1 MVRASSFERQ
11 MLELIN
17 GERANA
23 GLQPLR
29 LNMVLNASSEEHTDW
44 MLETG
49 TFSHSGEGGS
59 SATDRIEASGYP
71 LDGSWR
77 TSENIA

>member
-23 GLQPLR
+23 GQQPLR
-29 LNMVLNASSEEHTDW
+29 LITGLNASSEEHTDW

-49 TFSHSGEGGS
+49 TF
-59 SATDRIEASGYP
+59 
-71 LDGSWR
+71 
-77 TSENIA
+77 